1 MSKYNVIM
9 KDFPINELLSAADI
23 ERIRDSLVLIFSHF
37 LKKLKTASYPIG
49 RALLLVDAIGRDVYD
64 QLVRVL
70 SVQRLMVKNKKI
82 KKEKN
87 MHTNAF
93 RQQTLPYTDF
103 VRVIALAKDIFRVW
117 EDQLKEFVALAR
129 EKLKKEK
136 YVQLKFNNE
145 QLKKLLE
152 RIEYIALFRQQHEQ
166 LTNTIYRVLRTPSAS
181 TSAEAA
187 SAADQT
193 PLAVLEGGMDPV
205 EEVNQAYLPM
215 EKLDILDVSA
225 DGIATWEAQEQVCS
239 LSKPPPLFQFKF
251 FFFLKINNK

>member
-1 MSKYNVIM
+1 M
-9 KDFPINELLSAADI
+9 
-23 ERIRDSLVLIFSHF
+23 
-37 LKKLKTASYPIG
+37 
-49 RALLLVDAIGRDVYD
+49 
-64 QLVRVL
+64 
-70 SVQRLMVKNKKI
+70 
-82 KKEKN
+82 
-87 MHTNAF
+87 
-93 RQQTLPYTDF
+93 
-103 VRVIALAKDIFRVW
+103 W

-225 DGIATWEAQEQVCS
+225 DGIATWEAQEQVCL
-239 LSKPPPLFQFKF
+239 LSKPPPLFQFN
-251 FFFLKINNK
+251 FFFLKK